1 MDDIPHTIRLTVYT
15 GESKDLSVEQLQR
28 FIDGVAAGQSRVNVD
43 QIFHF
48 DELVDAHQYMESN
61 QAKGKLV
68 VLVNEP

>member
-1 MDDIPHTIRLTVYT
+1 M
-15 GESKDLSVEQLQR
+15 
-28 FIDGVAAGQSRVNVD
+28 DGVAAGQSRVNVD

-48 DELVDAHQYMESN
+48 NEIVEAHQYMKSN